1 MERDYKPEGTRR
13 FSRLEVFEKAAT
25 KKDNH
30 NHLNSL
36 QECRIEN
43 TNISGNMVNAQVQSG
58 ATAQE
63 AMQPSKG
70 ETV

>member
-1 MERDYKPEGTRR
+1 MEREHKPEGTRG
-13 FSRLEVFEKAAT
+13 FSRLEKFEKAAT

-30 NHLNSL
+30 NNLNSL
-36 QECRIEN
+36 QEYRIEN
-43 TNISGNMVNAQVQSG
+43 TKVSGNMVNAQVQSE

-63 AMQPSKG
+63 AMQPSSA